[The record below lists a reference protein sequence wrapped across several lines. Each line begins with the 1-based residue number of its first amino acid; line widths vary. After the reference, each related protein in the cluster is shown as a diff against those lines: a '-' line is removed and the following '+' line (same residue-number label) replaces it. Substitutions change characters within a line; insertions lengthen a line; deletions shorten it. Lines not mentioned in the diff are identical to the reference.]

1 MSVLLYVVIYPI
13 LAIAL
18 FFISNWLGKH
28 SYSLGYHKIDFIVDR
43 EDSAAFNFSL
53 KVLTPAIFIILISA
67 ILYSFQLDRFTE
79 NIYLITIYSV
89 LLRLSINLFMG
100 RLHILD
106 WKLQIFYAITISSV
120 SYFIYIKL
128 ILPKKPLIPDFNT
141 ISNEL
146 WIIIG
151 LFIFNI
157 VNKIEL
163 PEAKKKERISN
174 YIAIK
179 YKNFSSL
186 YEEAIQY
193 HLQYELENIYK
204 NEYIEKKWYINS
216 EDFKIINLC
225 YLKLIIYSIMI
236 FEDFNRPKN
245 ARIIENLLAKHS
257 SKEITLGIMQIKT
270 DQLITDEQSIF
281 LGINK
286 IMNSFSVYL
295 VNYGESGYNYSRD
308 CIDLI
313 LKDYNLGEEYSG
325 SVTSIFDTL
334 SKKIYQQDLIDMWFN
349 KLKTSIQKDEAN

>member
-1 MSVLLYVVIYPI
+1 MNILLYVVIYPI

-67 ILYSFQLDRFTE
+67 ILYNFQFDRFTE
-79 NIYLITIYSV
+79 NIYIVTIYSV

-106 WKLQIFYAITISSV
+106 WKLQIFYAITISIV
-120 SYFIYIKL
+120 SYFAYIKL

-157 VNKIEL
+157 INKIEL
-163 PEAKKKERISN
+163 PEAKKKERISK
-174 YIAIK
+174 YIVIK
-179 YKNFSSL
+179 YKNFISL
-186 YEEAIQY
+186 YDECVQSN
-193 HLQYELENIYK
+193 LKDGLENIYK
-204 NEYIEKKWYINS
+204 KVDIIEKWDINNN
-216 EDFKIINLC
+216 DFRINNLNF
-225 YLKLIIYSIMI
+225 LRLVIYSIMI

-245 ARIIENLLAKHS
+245 ARAIENFLAKHS
-257 SKEITLGIMQIKT
+257 SREITLGIMQVKT
-270 DQLITDEQSIF
+270 DKLITDEQSIS
-281 LGINK
+281 LGIDK
-286 IMNSFSVYL
+286 IMNSFYGYL
-295 VNYGESGYNYSRD
+295 VNYIKLDYNYSRD

-313 LKDYNLGEEYSG
+313 LEDYNLGEEYSG
-325 SVTSIFDTL
+325 SVKNICDILSI
-334 SKKIYQQDLIDMWFN
+334 KIYQKDFIDIWFDN
-349 KLKTSIQKDEAN
+349 LKVSIYEEG